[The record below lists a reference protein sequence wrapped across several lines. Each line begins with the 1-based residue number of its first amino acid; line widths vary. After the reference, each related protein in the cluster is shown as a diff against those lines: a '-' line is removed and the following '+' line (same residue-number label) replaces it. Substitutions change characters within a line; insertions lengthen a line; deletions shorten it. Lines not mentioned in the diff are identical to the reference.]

1 MRARNKSLQLSMN
14 KRIDILKAWE
24 DFKAG
29 RVKLRRWTVNKK
41 TGERTL
47 SYAGIEDLRKKGA
60 ETRKK

>member
-1 MRARNKSLQLSMN
+1 MN